1 VDPAA
6 TRALAA
12 EFMAAV
18 RAGDGDRLRAV
29 YHPDVRIWHT
39 FDGAEQDRDANI
51 RTLRWMFRHVSGL
64 RYDEVRV
71 AVTEDGFVQ
80 QHVMRA
86 ERPSFEAPCM
96 LRAWCSDGRIT
107 RLEEYLDSAHTRP
120 LTEWIKTREQL
131 PVTSGC

>member
-18 RAGDGDRLRAV
+18 CAGDGDRLRAV
-29 YHPDVRIWHT
+29 YHPDVLIWHT
-39 FDGAEQDRDANI
+39 FDRAEQHREANI

-86 ERPSFEAPCM
+86 ERPRFEAPCM

-107 RLEEYLDSAHTRP
+107 RLEEYVDSAHTRP
-120 LTEWIKTREQL
+120 LTDWIAAREWQAL
-131 PVTSGC
+131 S